1 MRATRPSPCFRH
13 LLLLVSSHSSFKSQ
27 PVVAI
32 WSGMCVSVGVGW
44 GGGVLLAGNL
54 SGGNLWGAMEVFC
67 ILTGVMI
74 SYQEKTG
81 EQVRVYFS

>member
-1 MRATRPSPCFRH
+1 
-13 LLLLVSSHSSFKSQ
+13 
-27 PVVAI
+27 
-32 WSGMCVSVGVGW
+32 MCVSVGVGW

>member
-1 MRATRPSPCFRH
+1 MPHAPPLAFDISFS
-13 LLLLVSSHSSFKSQ
+13 LLVLTRLLKVSLWWLFG
-27 PVVAI
+27 V
-32 WSGMCVSVGVGW
+32 GCVSLWGW
-44 GGGVLLAGNL
+44 GGVGGVLLAGNL